1 MTIFKTYTGNAMLNN
16 ALMTIEALAKLNDV
30 SEITPSVLSE
40 LYNKVSL
47 KENNK
52 RLKSYTMIFSLN
64 NPLVNPAKK
73 ANDAGE
79 NTYHHLLKAII
90 GGYESDGKKVCEISG
105 LRFNKTFE
113 DFYKEE
119 IERQKKI
126 LVAESKDVKQLNKE
140 LKNIENTDT
149 SLNRSWFPLIGGLGS
164 DAQALPQAKITVQIH
179 PICIAIIQFLPLSAL
194 LYKGGILL
202 IDSSNFEV
210 SREMVADNTKTLSEK
225 IQAVSVKESVE
236 NVRDF
241 AKGDYLLKVLNILKG
256 KEEFEETYS
265 DLNMWSFSNS
275 GTGASCEIDRVP
287 NTLIRKLQRLLKT
300 PSITAEL
307 KGILLRNESAYSFL
321 ESLEGNKDWFLL
333 YPNVFGTGKKKVEF
347 DGVSPEFLE
356 AYYHEIGNAKL
367 IPMAKYIA
375 GLIEKYKSKS
385 FEKLLDK
392 TDAWNDSEYKV
403 ELFKVLI
410 KATEN
415 KEWSL
420 EQQIAILDN
429 KDELPIRNNFY
440 LYQNLIHFFT
450 LKNIR
455 CNNSPE
461 VNNAGCKVYEA
472 CKWIISLI
480 QQDEKINSIKSNLT
494 NPNEN
499 QKVGFNRIIF
509 DALDEKEIALEEI
522 VEIFYDED
530 YNYRKYGSNELL
542 RIFFSQPEQE
552 SFDFFSLKNVI
563 NNIESKTEIDKIE
576 YKERE
581 IEKLIFQNWIDKMQA
596 FANDYQSYFYAHNF
610 NFETG
615 KPSYKKFEKTINAL
629 VKENDNFYSLL
640 NEVIYN
646 TNQHIKESKETKGDK
661 WLIEELMTNP
671 LGNNNYNICIVAIKF
686 LLKQTAIKPL
696 KDILTNIN

>member
-1 MTIFKTYTGNAMLNN
+1 MLNN
-16 ALMTIEALAKLNDV
+16 ALMTIEALAKLKNV
-30 SEITPSVLSE
+30 TELSPSILKE
-40 LYNKVSL
+40 LYNKVAL
-47 KENNK
+47 KEINK
-52 RLKSYTMIFSLN
+52 RLKSYTMVFSLN

-73 ANDAGE
+73 TNNAGE
-79 NTYHHLLKAII
+79 NTYHYLLNAIMDDF
-90 GGYESDGKKVCEISG
+90 ESDGERVCEISG

-126 LVAESKDVKQLNKE
+126 LVAESKDAKQLNKE

-164 DAQALPQAKITVQIH
+164 DAQALPQAKFTVQVH
-179 PICIAIIQFLPLSAL
+179 PICIAILQFLPLSAL

-202 IDSSNFEV
+202 VDSSNFEL
-210 SREMVADNTKTLSEK
+210 SREMVADNVKTLSEK
-225 IQAVSVKESVE
+225 IQLVSSTESVE

-241 AKGDYLLKVLNILKG
+241 AKGDYLLKALRILTE
-256 KEEFEETYS
+256 KEDYEEAYS

-287 NTLIRKLQRLLKT
+287 NALIRKLQRLLKNPT
-300 PSITAEL
+300 ISTEL
-307 KGILLRNESAYSFL
+307 NGILSRNESAYSFL

-333 YPNVFGTGKKKVEF
+333 YPNVFGTGKKKVEY

-356 AYYHEIGNAKL
+356 AYYQEIGKAEL
-367 IPMAKYIA
+367 IPTAKYMA
-375 GLIEKYKSKS
+375 GLVEKHKSKS

-415 KEWSL
+415 NEWSL

-429 KDELPIRNNFY
+429 KDELPIKNNY
-440 LYQNLIHFFT
+440 YQYQKLIHYFT
-450 LKNIR
+450 QKKIQ
-455 CNNSPE
+455 SKE
-461 VNNAGCKVYEA
+461 IIKGDIADCKVFEV

-522 VEIFYDED
+522 VEIFYEED
-530 YNYRKYGSNELL
+530 YNFRKYGLNELL

-552 SFDFFSLKNVI
+552 IFEFKNSENYLEKNVI
-563 NNIESKTEIDKIE
+563 L
-576 YKERE
+576 R
-581 IEKLIFQNWIDKMQA
+581 NWIDRIQA
-596 FANDYQSYFYAHNF
+596 FANNYQSYFYANNF

-615 KPSYKKFEKTINAL
+615 KPSYKKFERTINSL

-646 TNQHIKESKETKGDK
+646 TNQHIKECEKTKEDK
-661 WLIEELMTNP
+661 WSIEELMTNP
-671 LGNNNYNICIVAIKF
+671 LGNNNHNICILAIKF

-696 KDILTNIN
+696 KEISTNVN

>member
-16 ALMTIEALAKLNDV
+16 ALMTIEALAKLKNV
-30 SEITPSVLSE
+30 SEVSPSILKQ
-40 LYNKVSL
+40 LYSKVAL
-47 KENNK
+47 NEINK
-52 RLKSYTMIFSLN
+52 RLKSYTMVFSLN

-73 ANDAGE
+73 ANNAGE
-79 NTYHHLLKAII
+79 NTYHNLLNAIMN
-90 GGYESDGKKVCEISG
+90 GFESDGDKVCEISG

-126 LVAESKDVKQLNKE
+126 LVAESKDAKQLNKE

-164 DAQALPQAKITVQIH
+164 DAQALPQAKFTVQIH
-179 PICIAIIQFLPLSAL
+179 PICIAILQFLPLSAL

-202 IDSSNFEV
+202 VDSSNFEL

-241 AKGDYLLKVLNILKG
+241 AKGDYLLKVLNILTE
-256 KEEFEETYS
+256 KEDFEETYS

-287 NTLIRKLQRLLKT
+287 NSLIRKLQRLNKNAK
-300 PSITAEL
+300 IGNEL
-307 KGILLRNESAYSFL
+307 KSILARNESAYSFI
-321 ESLEGNKDWFLL
+321 ESLESNKDWFLL
-333 YPNVFGTGKKKVEF
+333 YPNVFGTGKKKVEYE
-347 DGVSPEFLE
+347 GVSPEFLE
-356 AYYHEIGNAKL
+356 AYYQEIGRAEL
-367 IPMAKYIA
+367 IPASKYIA
-375 GLIEKYKSKS
+375 GLIKKYKSKS
-385 FEKLLDK
+385 FEKLLEK

-403 ELFKVLI
+403 ELFKVLV

-415 KEWSL
+415 SEWNL

-429 KDELPIRNNFY
+429 KDELPVKNNY
-440 LYQNLIHFFT
+440 YQFHKLIHYFT
-450 LKNIR
+450 QKKIQNDSIPKVNI
-455 CNNSPE
+455 
-461 VNNAGCKVYEA
+461 ADAKVLEA

-480 QQDEKINSIKSNLT
+480 QNDGKVNAVKSNLT

-509 DALDEKEIALEEI
+509 DALDEKEIALEDIIE
-522 VEIFYDED
+522 VFYDED
-530 YNYRKYGSNELL
+530 FNFRKYGLNELL
-542 RIFFSQPEQE
+542 RIFFSQPAQE
-552 SFDFFSLKNVI
+552 IFEFKDWKTKLE
-563 NNIESKTEIDKIE
+563 NNSIL
-576 YKERE
+576 YKWMYR
-581 IEKLIFQNWIDKMQA
+581 IQA
-596 FANDYQSYFYAHNF
+596 FANDYQNYFYANNV

-615 KPSYKKFEKTINAL
+615 KPSYKKFENTIHAL

-646 TNQHIKESKETKGDK
+646 TNQYIKESEKNKEDK
-661 WLIEELMTNP
+661 WSVEELMTNP
-671 LGNNNYNICIVAIKF
+671 LGNSNHNICILAIKF
-686 LLKQTAIKPL
+686 LLKQTAIKPIKEL
-696 KDILTNIN
+696 LTNVN

>member
-16 ALMTIEALAKLNDV
+16 ALMTIEALAKLKNV
-30 SEITPSVLSE
+30 SEVSPSILKQ
-40 LYNKVSL
+40 LYSKVSL
-47 KENNK
+47 NEINK
-52 RLKSYTMIFSLN
+52 RLKSYTMVFSLN

-73 ANDAGE
+73 ANNAGE
-79 NTYHHLLKAII
+79 NTYHNLLNTIMS
-90 GGYESDGKKVCEISG
+90 GFESDGDKVCEISG

-126 LVAESKDVKQLNKE
+126 LVAESKDAKQLNKE

-164 DAQALPQAKITVQIH
+164 DAQALPQAKFPVQIH
-179 PICIAIIQFLPLSAL
+179 PICIAILQFLPLSAL

-202 IDSSNFEV
+202 VDSSNFEL

-241 AKGDYLLKVLNILKG
+241 AKGDYLLKVLNILIE
-256 KEEFEETYS
+256 KEDFEETYS

-287 NTLIRKLQRLLKT
+287 NSLIRKLQRLNKNAK
-300 PSITAEL
+300 IGNEL
-307 KGILLRNESAYSFL
+307 KSILSRNESAYSFI
-321 ESLEGNKDWFLL
+321 ESLESNKDWFLL
-333 YPNVFGTGKKKVEF
+333 YPNVFGAGKKKVEYE
-347 DGVSPEFLE
+347 GVSPEFLE
-356 AYYHEIGNAKL
+356 AYYQEIGRAEL
-367 IPMAKYIA
+367 IPASKYIA
-375 GLIEKYKSKS
+375 GLIKKYKSKS
-385 FEKLLDK
+385 FEKLLEK

-403 ELFKVLI
+403 ELFKVLV

-415 KEWSL
+415 SEWNL

-429 KDELPIRNNFY
+429 KDDLPVKNNY
-440 LYQNLIHFFT
+440 YQFHKLIHYFT
-450 LKNIR
+450 QKRIQNDAIQ
-455 CNNSPE
+455 
-461 VNNAGCKVYEA
+461 KVDIADAKVFEA
-472 CKWIISLI
+472 CKWIVSLI
-480 QQDEKINSIKSNLT
+480 QNDGKVNAVKSNLT

-509 DALDEKEIALEEI
+509 DALDKKEIALEGI
-522 VEIFYDED
+522 IEIFYDED
-530 YNYRKYGSNELL
+530 FNFRKYGLNELL
-542 RIFFSQPEQE
+542 RIFFSQPAQE
-552 SFDFFSLKNVI
+552 IFEFKDWKTKLE
-563 NNIESKTEIDKIE
+563 NNSILHKWRYRIQE
-576 YKERE
+576 
-581 IEKLIFQNWIDKMQA
+581 FV
-596 FANDYQSYFYAHNF
+596 NDYQNYFYSNNV

-629 VKENDNFYSLL
+629 VKENDNFYSLI

-646 TNQHIKESKETKGDK
+646 TNQYIKESEKSKEDK
-661 WLIEELMTNP
+661 WSIEELMTNP
-671 LGNNNYNICIVAIKF
+671 LGNSNHNICILAIKF
-686 LLKQTAIKPL
+686 LLKQTAIKPIKEL
-696 KDILTNIN
+696 LTNVN